1 MSRLWCE
8 WGISPGRTA
17 LDRVRW
23 FIFKTLNE
31 KFQPKTLVLDNCKNQ
46 SHLLSEIGGSKSPK
60 NKCCDRESVPR
71 NNVYQNRSEIEE
83 RNWQL
88 NN

>member
-1 MSRLWCE
+1 MLRLWCD

-23 FIFKTLNE
+23 FIFKTLDE
-31 KFQPKTLVLDNCKNQ
+31 KSQPKILVFKNQ

-60 NKCCDRESVPR
+60 NKCCDRDCVPR
-71 NNVYQNRSEIEE
+71 NNVYQNRSEIAE
-83 RNWQL
+83 RNWQF

>member
-8 WGISPGRTA
+8 WGISPGLTA
-17 LDRVRW
+17 LDRARW
-23 FIFKTLNE
+23 FIFKILNE
-31 KFQPKTLVLDNCKNQ
+31 KFQPRILVLDNRKNQ

-60 NKCCDRESVPR
+60 NKRCDRDCVPR
-71 NNVYQNRSEIEE
+71 NNVYQNRSEIAE
-83 RNWQL
+83 RTWQF